1 MKATGNGAI
10 SGAILGLAFVFLAQ
24 QFGYLDF
31 TVGVTILV
39 EFLVAGI
46 AGGFVGAAVGGILGR
61 RYLAHHPSPEAPAP
75 G

>member
-1 MKATGNGAI
+1 MKATGNGAV
-10 SGAILGLAFVFLAQ
+10 SGVILGLAAVFLAQ

-39 EFLVAGI
+39 EFVVAGI
-46 AGGFVGAAVGGILGR
+46 AGGFVGAAIGGVLGR
-61 RYLAHHPSPEAPAP
+61 RYLAAHPSPEVPAT

>member
-1 MKATGNGAI
+1 MKATGNGAV
-10 SGAILGLAFVFLAQ
+10 SGAILGLAAVFLAQ

-31 TVGVTILV
+31 TVGATILV

-46 AGGFVGAAVGGILGR
+46 AGGFVGAAIGGLLGR
-61 RYLAHHPSPEAPAP
+61 RYLAHHPGPEVPAT